1 MILLPLYFSDQGNS
15 KSLAPSNFPGMKR
28 RLKIGHSK
36 KNVPKFNRRSSVLK
50 PHHRLQKH
58 LGINS
63 MHIVVGMVSIVARY
77 ILKPLGLQKML
88 KYRLHI
94 RVHHRFS
101 LIPEFRGNAF

>member
-1 MILLPLYFSDQGNS
+1 
-15 KSLAPSNFPGMKR
+15 MKR

-50 PHHRLQKH
+50 PRYRLQKH

-63 MHIVVGMVSIVARY
+63 LHIVVGMVSIVARY